1 MLTEPWFQHEKL
13 GPGIGEEDHQIG
25 ANGIAFRNGDLYVAV
40 ADAGRIV
47 RIPVL
52 RNGNAGKLRV
62 IAEREELKSVDGIA
76 FDLLGNLWLVTN
88 GPERGRLEVLTPF
101 GALFV
106 LANQPEWLDYP
117 TQPVFG
123 TTPGTLGS
131 LYIANGAIESGTPN
145 VIGFGGPLRVP

>member
-1 MLTEPWFQHEKL
+1 VLTQPWFEDELLQ
-13 GPGIGEEDHQIG
+13 PGSEDGIG

-40 ADAGRIV
+40 ADGGLIV
-47 RIPVL
+47 RVSVSRSGSPG
-52 RNGNAGKLRV
+52 RLRV
-62 IAEREELKSVDGIA
+62 IAQREELKSVDGIA

-88 GPERGRLEVLTPF
+88 GPESGRLAVLTSF

-106 LANQPEWLDYP
+106 LADQPEWLDYP

-131 LYIANGAIESGTPN
+131 LYISNGAIESGAPN
-145 VIGFGGPLRVP
+145 VIAFGGPLRVP